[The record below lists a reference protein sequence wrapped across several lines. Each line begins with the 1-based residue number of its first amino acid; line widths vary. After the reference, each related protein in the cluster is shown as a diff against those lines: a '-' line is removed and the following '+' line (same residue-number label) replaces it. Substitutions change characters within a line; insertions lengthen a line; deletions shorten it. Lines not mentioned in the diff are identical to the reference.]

1 MIALN
6 ICVLL
11 NWPSGG
17 AIDLGA
23 ESFGLEA
30 DDAPLGGG
38 AGREHVIFAPDAVDA
53 SIVYCVHRGL
63 PLRRPTRPDANR
75 RLDLEN

>member
-1 MIALN
+1 MMIALS

-53 SIVYCVHRGL
+53 SIVYCGTSR
-63 PLRRPTRPDANR
+63 PPPEAAYSARR
-75 RLDLEN
+75 